1 MLLSFKVVNALDG
14 EAVPALRRGDRGD
27 EVTRLQRLLN
37 KVGGLLP
44 EDDAFGPQ
52 TEDAVRDA
60 QILAGLAPSGV
71 ADQRLSGWLELQP
84 EPNPVI
90 PASAIAFIAR
100 EEVSS
105 RTAYKTSYQ
114 HPVWPGGESGVT
126 IGIGYDLRM
135 QSVLRFE
142 ADWRDLLPMADID
155 LLRPCLGK
163 PGSAIL
169 VGQVK
174 ACSVPL
180 AAAWTN
186 FAARVLPRYA
196 EDTRRAF
203 GATAFDRLPPLCRGA
218 LVSLVYN
225 RGAQLDEPPPR
236 DRRREMRAI
245 RDHLA
250 RGDLALVAEEFRSMK
265 RLWPEAAGLR
275 ARRDREADLW
285 ERGLAGATPDP

>member
-1 MLLSFKVVNALDG
+1 M
-14 EAVPALRRGDRGD
+14 PADLRRGDRGD
-27 EVTRLQRLLN
+27 AVSRLQRLLN

-52 TEDAVRDA
+52 TEDAVREA
-60 QILAGLAPSGV
+60 QILAGLAPNGV
-71 ADQRLSGWLELQP
+71 ADVALSGWLEAQP

-105 RTAYKTSYQ
+105 RTAYNTNYL
-114 HPVWPGGESGVT
+114 HPVWPGGDSGVT

-135 QSVLRFE
+135 QSVLRYE
-142 ADWRDLLPMADID
+142 ADWRDLLPAPDID
-155 LLRPCLGK
+155 LLRPCLGRL
-163 PGSAIL
+163 GSFDL
-169 VGQVK
+169 VEQVK
-174 ACSVPL
+174 SCSVPL

-186 FAARVLPRYA
+186 FAARVLPRYID
-196 EDTRRAF
+196 DTRRVF
-203 GATAFDRLPPLCRGA
+203 GAAAFDALPPLCRGA

-245 RDHLA
+245 RDHLT
-250 RGDLALVAEEFRSMK
+250 RGDLALVPEEFRSMK
-265 RLWPEAAGLR
+265 RLWPDAGGLR

-285 ERGLAGATPDP
+285 ERGLAKSTPGP